1 MKKIL
6 LTLSLFL
13 FLSGCETTSNPKN
26 TVHLKNEAIIV
37 ITFDPWSEFKGTTVS
52 DTRIRRNIAA
62 NHCAQF
68 GKFAFYYP
76 RSWMKYRSVNGT
88 EFRCFKNYVPE
99 IMQSDNKIAKLI
111 WTNYSGNETA
121 KVVNSSIPNKKQEC
135 KQMGFKEDTE
145 KLAECVLRLVEID
158 EAKQN
163 NQIQKQRNSEAAIA
177 AMLGTVVQS
186 TTSNNTPKSTCFKTG
201 EEVGGF
207 NKVCRYSCVGNL
219 VTTTIGSMQLCP
231 LTIQR

>member
-1 MKKIL
+1 MKKL
-6 LTLSLFL
+6 LGIIVLGLL
-13 FLSGCETTSNPKN
+13 LSGCVANDVGRIIDSSSNHI
-26 TVHLKNEAIIV
+26 TVRYNEWVGAASDPVTQKIAI
-37 ITFDPWSEFKGTTVS
+37 
-52 DTRIRRNIAA
+52 
-62 NHCAQF
+62 NHCAQYE
-68 GKFAFYYP
+68 KYAFYFLEW
-76 RSWMKYRSVNGT
+76 SGNTATYR
-88 EFRCFKNYVPE
+88 CYKNYVAQLWVRGKHEPVR
-99 IMQSDNKIAKLI
+99 
-111 WTNYSGNETA
+111 WTSYNISQQT
-121 KVVNSSIPNKKQEC
+121 KSHMTSTISSKKKKC
-135 KQMGFKEDTE
+135 IQMGFKEDTE

-186 TTSNNTPKSTCFKTG
+186 TTSNNNQKKTCFKTG
-201 EEVGGF
+201 EETGGF

>member
-6 LTLSLFL
+6 LTISLFL
-13 FLSGCETTSNPKN
+13 FLSGCETTSNIAN
-26 TVHLKNEAIIV
+26 TVQFKNSAQIV
-37 ITFDPWSEFKGTTVS
+37 ITNDPWSDIKGTTA
-52 DTRIRRNIAA
+52 TENRIHRNIAA
-62 NHCAQF
+62 NHCAQHDA
-68 GKFAFYYP
+68 FAFRFERAYIGNEGIKYYCLKEYKSQINNWDG
-76 RSWMKYRSVNGT
+76 RITNLV
-88 EFRCFKNYVPE
+88 
-99 IMQSDNKIAKLI
+99 
-111 WTNYSGNETA
+111 WTNYSGKETT
-121 KVVNSSIPNKKQEC
+121 KIVNSSIPNKKQEC